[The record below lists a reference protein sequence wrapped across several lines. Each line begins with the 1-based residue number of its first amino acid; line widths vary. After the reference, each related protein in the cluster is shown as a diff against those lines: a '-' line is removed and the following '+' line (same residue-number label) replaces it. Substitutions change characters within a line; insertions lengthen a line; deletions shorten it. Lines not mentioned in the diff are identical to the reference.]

1 MYNVISNEF
10 VTIIT
15 NFKDH
20 IQTIWISRPDNLNK
34 LNVICMEELMSAIK
48 ESDLNKDCNAIILTG
63 SGDTF
68 CGGGELGD
76 YRTMSSKQIA
86 HFGRTLSELISLIKS
101 ISTPVIA
108 AVNGPALGGGLSLVE
123 ACDLA
128 VSSSDATF
136 GIPEITGG
144 FCPAIALISVAN
156 VFNAKKTMEMAL
168 LGIPVSAKEAQ
179 LAGLINWIVEK
190 ELVLSVAQDYARQIA
205 ISNPS
210 SISVTKQLFNK
221 SKAHKVENQLQY
233 ATGSLIEFL
242 KTLDAK
248 EALDSKEQNRL
259 PVWNNQ

>member
-10 VTIIT
+10 VTIAT
-15 NFKDH
+15 RLEDH
-20 IQTIWISRPDNLNK
+20 IQTIWIKRPENLNK
-34 LNVICMEELMSAIK
+34 LNVTCMEELRLAIQAA
-48 ESDLNKDCNAIILTG
+48 DQNTDCKVMILTG
-63 SGDTF
+63 FGEYF

-86 HFGRTLSELISLIKS
+86 HFGKTLSELISLIKS

-128 VSSSDATF
+128 VSSVDATF

-156 VFNAKKTMEMAL
+156 VLNAKKTMEMAL
-168 LGIPVSAKEAQ
+168 LGIPVSAQEAL
-179 LAGLINWIVEK
+179 LAGLINWIAEK
-190 ELVLSVAQDYARQIA
+190 NLVLTVAHDIARQIA
-205 ISNPS
+205 SSNPS

-221 SKAHKVENQLQY
+221 SKGHNIENQLQY
-233 ATGSLIEFL
+233 ATGSLVEFL

-248 EALDSKEQNRL
+248 EALDAKDENRL
-259 PVWNNQ
+259 PIWNNQ